1 MITIEQ
7 LAEELK
13 GNLWTK
19 GDLKRIYLDKGWN
32 TKKMSTKTFVW
43 QDENGDFKVSCRI
56 ECPSQGY
63 QWIKSQEDKVKESVY
78 EHIEE
83 ILAEK
88 VFIIVNKDGGIC
100 NDVGNLVELNDY
112 DVMVYYS
119 KEKAEYYL
127 KNEALSGMSYK
138 EMDKED
144 FLAEVERLD
153 EIERNKHQEKA
164 EVKPLSNPEPAK
176 KDVEKTVSED
186 NLTIEKRIKHFRF
199 GVGTIIEDLGETTK
213 ILFDDTNIGE
223 RVLIKK
229 FAKLEVLENE
239 N

>member
-13 GNLWTK
+13 GNLWVK
-19 GDLKRIYLDKGWN
+19 GNLKRIYLDKGWN

-88 VFIIVNKDGGIC
+88 VFIIVNEKGEYCDDMLKPCG
-100 NDVGNLVELNDY
+100 LNDLCLKFF
-112 DVMVYYS
+112 YS
-119 KEKAEYYL
+119 EEKATGFIEREFS
-127 KNEALSGMSYK
+127 KDLSFVEMSK
-138 EMDKED
+138 ID
-144 FLAEVERLD
+144 FNAEIERLD
-153 EIERNKHQEKA
+153 NLIE
-164 EVKPLSNPEPAK
+164 S
-176 KDVEKTVSED
+176 VSD
-186 NLTIEKRIKHFRF
+186 
-199 GVGTIIEDLGETTK
+199 
-213 ILFDDTNIGE
+213 
-223 RVLIKK
+223 
-229 FAKLEVLENE
+229 EN
-239 N
+239 